1 MDRVVVCL
9 DCQHYQKGGSCR
21 KTGKDVG
28 ALQEACDKAHEPF
41 DRMDMIKP
49 VKPKPEPV
57 PEGHKRCS
65 RCGEV
70 KPLDNFGTNRINKDG
85 KQAWCKE
92 CTRLHA
98 QKKRKTPK
106 EPQAQPEKKKAE
118 EKPAKKKPSKPKTK
132 PMKKTEK
139 PTPAPVLN
147 EGIATVK
154 TGPVNPF
161 STFKDHELADELR
174 ARGYEVKAEKTV
186 TIQL

>member
-1 MDRVVVCL
+1 MERVVVCL

-21 KTGKDVG
+21 KTCKDVG

-41 DRMDMIKP
+41 TRMDTLKP
-49 VKPKPEPV
+49 VKPKPEPA
-57 PEGHKRCS
+57 PEGYKRCS

-70 KPLDNFGTNRINKDG
+70 KLLDNFGMNRHNKDG
-85 KQAWCKE
+85 KQAWCKD
-92 CTRLHA
+92 CTRKT
-98 QKKRKTPK
+98 QKEQKTPS
-106 EPQAQPEKKKAE
+106 EKKAE
-118 EKPAKKKPSKPKTK
+118 EKHAKKKPSKPKTK

-174 ARGYEVKAEKTV
+174 ARGYEVTATRTV
-186 TIQL
+186 TITL

>member
-9 DCQHYQKGGSCR
+9 DCPHYQKGGSCR

-41 DRMDMIKP
+41 TRMDMIKP

-57 PEGHKRCS
+57 PDGYKRCS

-70 KPLDNFGTNRINKDG
+70 KLMDDFGTNRHNKDG

-92 CTRLHA
+92 CTRQQA

-106 EPQAQPEKKKAE
+106 EPQAKPEKKAE
-118 EKPAKKKPSKPKTK
+118 DKPEKKKPSKPKTK

-154 TGPVNPF
+154 TGPVNPL

-174 ARGYEVKAEKTV
+174 ARGYDVTATKIV